1 MKWVLGKK
9 LTKQNI
15 QQVSLLFKGQ
25 KNSQSYLETEKLVR
39 QTPSYTYTRKE
50 IEEQPEAEQV
60 KTLAVRHPKS
70 KATSSS

>member
-15 QQVSLLFKGQ
+15 QQVSPLFKGQ
-25 KNSQSYLETEKLVR
+25 KNSQSYLETEKLVS
-39 QTPSYTYTRKE
+39 QTPSYTYTTKE

>member
-1 MKWVLGKK
+1 MG
-9 LTKQNI
+9 
-15 QQVSLLFKGQ
+15 SGQ
-25 KNSQSYLETEKLVR
+25 KANETKCTTGIASVQGAEILTESYLETEKLVR
-39 QTPSYTYTRKE
+39 QTPSNTYTRKE

>member
-39 QTPSYTYTRKE
+39 QTPSYTYTTKE